1 MARTVKMFTREI
13 TTTSV
18 VCMVVNTE
26 AAQVENKSF
35 NLSIETTDKEQA
47 LKALKK
53 TAETDTMKIVTVIS
67 LEQTTKMYGCTVEQF
82 LSVAKELDPETRK
95 PLES

>member
-13 TTTSV
+13 TTTSA

-47 LKALKK
+47 LKAL
-53 TAETDTMKIVTVIS
+53 MKIVTVIS